1 MVRGLFR
8 HWQGWRAVAWAIGLC
23 LLCMTPSSV
32 WAQSVMAT
40 WLAQTQSAGAT
51 PQDPPQAPQAT
62 PVGPGAV
69 AANLVRVGVDFV
81 AAANSFNADNWP
93 TGGFNVGR
101 RFEWSLSLSS
111 PYVLDQ
117 VVLTLRR
124 SAQGARDIR
133 LDMRVDGGAWTTVD
147 SWTLNST
154 ASNTRTI
161 PQATLLS
168 ALGSLFATG
177 SVQFRL
183 LGSDAGNAL
192 GTLRIT
198 NAPASSPP
206 VSGRGIVVYG
216 DPRAQ
221 VGVVKSVFIVPSSLA
236 ACTDLAFVPTAALW
250 NTHAALPGSC
260 LEYRIT
266 ATNTGLGAASVL
278 ALSDD
283 LGANLFRAFAGFG
296 GFAQVGSC
304 TVGAPCTVSASAAS
318 LAAGGSGGFRVRV
331 HLP

>member
-8 HWQGWRAVAWAIGLC
+8 YGHGWRAVAFAIGLC
-23 LLCMTPSSV
+23 LLCMAPSSA
-32 WAQSVMAT
+32 WSQSIMAT
-40 WLAQTQSAGAT
+40 WLTQTQSAGAT

-62 PVGPGAV
+62 PLGPGV
-69 AANLVRVGVDFV
+69 TAANLARVGVEFV
-81 AAANSFNADNWP
+81 AAADSFNADNWP

-101 RFEWSLSLSS
+101 RFEWSVALST
-111 PYVLDQ
+111 PYVLDS
-117 VVLTLRR
+117 VVLRLRR
-124 SAQGARDIR
+124 SAQGPQNVR
-133 LDMRVDGGAWTTVD
+133 LDVRVNGGAWTTVD
-147 SWTLNST
+147 SWTLPN
-154 ASNTRTI
+154 AANNVRTI
-161 PQATLLS
+161 PRATLVA
-168 ALGSLFATG
+168 ALGSPLATN

-183 LGSDAGNAL
+183 HAWNAGNAA

-198 NAPASSPP
+198 NAASAAAAA
-206 VSGRGIVVYG
+206 RGIVVYG

-236 ACTDLAFVPTAALW
+236 ACTDLAFTPTAVLW
-250 NTHAALPGSC
+250 NSHAALPGSC

-318 LAAGGSGGFRVRV
+318 LATGGSGGFRVRV
-331 HLP
+331 QLP